1 MTRVILKILVV
12 VQKIQEQEIQKKI
25 MKHQIQ
31 LKNDNRIN
39 QRKLQIQILVNSIT
53 LVVKL
58 LIYVEK
64 NINYNIK
71 KVRIVKH

>member
-1 MTRVILKILVV
+1 
-12 VQKIQEQEIQKKI
+12 